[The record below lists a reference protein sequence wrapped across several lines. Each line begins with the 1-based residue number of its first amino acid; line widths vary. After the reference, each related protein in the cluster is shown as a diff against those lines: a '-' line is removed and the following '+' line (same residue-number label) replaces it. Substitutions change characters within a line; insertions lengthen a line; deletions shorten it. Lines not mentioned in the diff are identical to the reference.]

1 MPNKTIIPSGTVD
14 DVTGLTYNN
23 KIPAC
28 TIHKMTLRSTEE
40 PENCDVIIDWG
51 DGTIDKIK
59 NNNFISHTEGK
70 SYELE
75 HDYSPNMTSDIQRF
89 TVKIYGRDYYT
100 FRHNSYKANNLISQI
115 FDANFPIASHI
126 TNFASMA
133 YGAARLLKVQ
143 FPHSGIPFSN
153 VINWSSCFN

>member
-1 MPNKTIIPSGTVD
+1 MPNKTEIAAGTVD

-23 KIPAC
+23 AVTAC
-28 TIHKMTLRSTEE
+28 TIHKMTLRSAQE
-40 PENCDVIIDWG
+40 PEECDVVIDWG
-51 DGTIDKIK
+51 DGIVEAIK
-59 NNNFISHTEGK
+59 DGHYTGHTVGK
-70 SYELE
+70 AYELE
-75 HDYSPNMTSDIQRF
+75 HDYASTMTADVQRF
-89 TVKIYGRDYYT
+89 IVKIYGKNYYT

-133 YGAARLLKVQ
+133 FGAARLLKVQ
-143 FPHSGIPFSN
+143 FPHSTSPFSN